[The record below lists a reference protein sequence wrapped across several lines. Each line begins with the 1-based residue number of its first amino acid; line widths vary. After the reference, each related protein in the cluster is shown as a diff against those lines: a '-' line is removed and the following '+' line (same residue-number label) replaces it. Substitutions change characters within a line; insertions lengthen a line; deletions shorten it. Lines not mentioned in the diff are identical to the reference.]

1 MKKILLIILCLSIY
15 STSFWWWW
23 WKVIEIETKVPIYVW
38 EKAWEYIN
46 DISYRKS
53 SVVSIDQNLDEYVV
67 IPSKWMV
74 IPIYRINQGSK
85 DYKNLVNFEYVNIN
99 KYLKYWSLIYPD
111 NINSTYWEK
120 WNITIMWHSS
130 YLKSDNWRYKTHFQ
144 VIIWLEEWKEI
155 WIYKKINDKFK
166 RFRYIVKKSYDTEPY
181 DIDIIN
187 STDKSELT
195 LFTCTPIWWDG
206 WRWIIKAEFI
216 KEIDYNIPTSLKNK
230 IEKKLIKKIRQIDDP
245 QKKQITINKII
256 YKLNKINSNNQST
269 INIINYIK
277 DELKKESR

>member
-1 MKKILLIILCLSIY
+1 
-15 STSFWWWW
+15 
-23 WKVIEIETKVPIYVW
+23 
-38 EKAWEYIN
+38 
-46 DISYRKS
+46 
-53 SVVSIDQNLDEYVV
+53 
-67 IPSKWMV
+67 MV
-74 IPIYRINQGSK
+74 IPIYRINESSK
-85 DYKNLVNFEYVNIN
+85 DYKSLVNFEYVNVN

-206 WRWIIKAEFI
+206 WRWIIKSEYI
-216 KEIDYNIPTSLKNK
+216 EEIDYNIPTSLKNK
-230 IEKKLIKKIRQIDDP
+230 IEEKLIKKIRQIDDH